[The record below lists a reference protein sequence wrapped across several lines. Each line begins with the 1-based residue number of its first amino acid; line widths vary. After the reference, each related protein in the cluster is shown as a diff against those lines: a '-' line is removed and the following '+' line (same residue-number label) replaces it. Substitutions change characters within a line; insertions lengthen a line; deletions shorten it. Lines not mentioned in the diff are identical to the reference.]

1 MSSSAGLGAVAAA
14 HGTLVFA
21 RRVRVLSGALAPL
34 LPPGLLAD
42 VGCGS
47 GTVSVAIAALRP
59 DVVPEGFDVLLRPGC
74 AIPARAF
81 DGRRLPLPDGAA
93 DSALLV
99 DVLHHAEDPVAL
111 LAECARVARVVVVK
125 DHLSHGPF
133 DERVL
138 AFMDWIGNR
147 PHGVVLPYRYFSPAS
162 WVGAVAAAGL
172 REERR
177 APVPGLYPFPF
188 SALFGR
194 DLHFVARLSRP

>member
-1 MSSSAGLGAVAAA
+1 MSSPAGLGAVAAA

-47 GTVSVAIAALRP
+47 GTVSAAIAALRP
-59 DVVPEGFDVLLRPGC
+59 DVIPEGFDVLLRPGC

-81 DGRRLPLPDGAA
+81 DGRRFPLPDGAA
-93 DSALLV
+93 ASALLV

-125 DHLSHGPF
+125 DHLSRSLF
-133 DERVL
+133 DERTL
-138 AFMDWIGNR
+138 AFMDWVGNR

-162 WVGAVAAAGL
+162 WAGAVAAAGL
-172 REERR
+172 REEQRV
-177 APVPGLYPFPF
+177 PVPGLYPFPF

-194 DLHFVARLSRP
+194 DLHFVARLARP